1 MPDMRHLWT
10 NAFLAALSVHGVM
23 SRAAEAA
30 GVDRTTPW
38 RRRESDPEFAKACQE
53 AIDQAAD
60 ALETEARRR
69 ALDGV
74 CEPVVYQG
82 QPTYVHEVDEAGYP
96 VYDTVQEERAGF
108 DEKGNPV
115 TQLVDVKRP
124 RRKLDADGQPIMLT
138 VRKHS
143 DSLLALLLKGRR
155 KAVFADRTELTGA
168 NGGPVAISDP
178 DKRAARAAALL
189 KLAEARKA
197 LEDDSIV

>member
-1 MPDMRHLWT
+1 MPDMRRLWT

-69 ALDGV
+69 ALEGIVEDVYHQGV
-74 CEPVVYQG
+74 VVG
-82 QPTYVHEVDEAGYP
+82 Q
-96 VYDTVQEERAGF
+96 
-108 DEKGNPV
+108 
-115 TQLVDVKRP
+115 KRNY
-124 RRKLDADGQPIMLT
+124 
-138 VRKHS
+138 S